1 MLAFANPEGDIFSG
15 NPQMD
20 IGMRPTVM
28 SRFALV
34 IKVEAIKRQDMLSLF
49 SQSLDAKGELK
60 HLPQYFDQ
68 WLKLARSYNPELNV
82 SLESRERY
90 LSGWWTSWKDT
101 LTHPFGGI
109 SGLKTTYAGS
119 LRLWPGP
126 SSNLSRIAI
135 WKKHCNCSKIHWKRG
150 VRKLSSFD
158 RS

>member
-34 IKVEAIKRQDMLSLF
+34 VKVEAIKKQDMLSLF
-49 SQSLDAKGELK
+49 SRSLDAKGELK

-68 WLKLARSYNPELNV
+68 WLMLARSYNPELNV

-90 LSGWWTSWKDT
+90 LSAMVDIVERYINTPLRRDIRVKDY
-101 LTHPFGGI
+101 LRRVPEAMARAEFEPVQDRHLEAALQLFQN
-109 SGLKTTYAGS
+109 S
-119 LRLWPGP
+119 LETW
-126 SSNLSRIAI
+126 
-135 WKKHCNCSKIHWKRG
+135 
-150 VRKLSSFD
+150 